1 MSLCE
6 MAIIGYIDKIYELDQ
21 YRKAKSQ
28 RRLRALV
35 MGQTDQ
41 TMMVALYIN

>member
-6 MAIIGYIDKIYELDQ
+6 MAIIGYFDKIYEIDQ

-28 RRLRALV
+28 RRFRSLL

-41 TMMVALYIN
+41 TMMVAL